1 MNEARLESIETKITY
16 LEDIVEDLNKTVY
29 AQQKQI
35 DRQRALIDSLVE
47 HVRELVDAAPERTP
61 GNERPPHY

>member
-1 MNEARLESIETKITY
+1 MPEARLEKIETKISY
-16 LEDIVEDLNKTVY
+16 LEHTVDDLNTIVY
-29 AQQKQI
+29 TQQKQI
-35 DRQRALIDSLVE
+35 ERQQALIDSLVE

>member
-1 MNEARLESIETKITY
+1 MPEARLEKIETKISY
-16 LEDIVEDLNKTVY
+16 LEHTVDDLNTIVY
-29 AQQKQI
+29 TQQKQI
-35 DRQRALIDSLVE
+35 ERQQALIDSLVA

>member
-1 MNEARLESIETKITY
+1 MNEARLENIESKLAF
-16 LEDIVEDLNKTVY
+16 LEHTVEDLNKIVY

-35 DRQRALIDSLVE
+35 DRQHALIDSLVE
-47 HVRELVDAAPERTP
+47 HVRALEDAAPDRPT

>member
-1 MNEARLESIETKITY
+1 MSEDRLEHIETKITY
-16 LEDIVEDLNKTVY
+16 LEHTVEDLNKIVY

-35 DRQRALIDSLVE
+35 DRQQALIDSLVE
-47 HVRELVDAAPERTP
+47 HVRELVDAAPERAP

>member
-1 MNEARLESIETKITY
+1 MPEARLEKIETKISY
-16 LEDIVEDLNKTVY
+16 LEHTVDDLNTIVY

-35 DRQRALIDSLVE
+35 ERQQALIDSLVE